1 MNDDDISDHVSD
13 DDDDD
18 DDDDELYYEIKQ
30 INNWFK
36 AIDETKSFE
45 EQIEILKKEIS

>member
-1 MNDDDISDHVSD
+1 MNDDDVSDHVS
-13 DDDDD
+13 DDDD

-45 EQIEILKKEIS
+45 QQIEILKKEIS